1 MARRL
6 GIDRLAEANI
16 TSIRRTIARWE
27 SIAVTATVPDERY
40 QWVLAHVFSERDGQF
55 NVGPGSD
62 FLRLISALVAM
73 GVPHTRIAELQ
84 DAVVSWIERRGRS
97 PLAQIDR
104 LALDEAAMADV
115 TLSFLA
121 VSGRVGKVPF
131 TRSQLALAPFLAVL
145 RHLTDTGKRQPT
157 FMCSLLACS
166 PWPGG
171 WPLNCMTISK
181 HVPTMPPR

>member
-1 MARRL
+1 MNRQDGKRQLRRLREQRGWSWTDEARAVKDMARRL

-84 DAVVSWIERRGRS
+84 DAVVSWIERR
-97 PLAQIDR
+97 
-104 LALDEAAMADV
+104 
-115 TLSFLA
+115 
-121 VSGRVGKVPF
+121 
-131 TRSQLALAPFLAVL
+131 
-145 RHLTDTGKRQPT
+145 
-157 FMCSLLACS
+157 
-166 PWPGG
+166 
-171 WPLNCMTISK
+171 
-181 HVPTMPPR
+181 